1 MKSLKT
7 VLTSAVVLMLTAVS
21 AMAASSQAEVPES
34 DMIALLSLA
43 TAGVLLGRRW
53 AAKRPPRD

>member
-1 MKSLKT
+1 MRSIKT

-21 AMAASSQAEVPES
+21 AMAASSQAEVPEP
-34 DMIALLSLA
+34 DTVALLSLA
-43 TAGVLLGRRW
+43 AAGIILGRRW